1 MRWRPIGDAVGRL
14 RVHFHRCVALNS
26 LSFVK
31 GGWPK
36 PPDEFTRTH
45 IQRFGDAI
53 DEIDERGLD
62 RRELSPKLMSPA
74 ELAKAYLGLPKELV
88 EMLSPANYRA
98 WFSVFSIGW
107 QAER

>member
-1 MRWRPIGDAVGRL
+1 M